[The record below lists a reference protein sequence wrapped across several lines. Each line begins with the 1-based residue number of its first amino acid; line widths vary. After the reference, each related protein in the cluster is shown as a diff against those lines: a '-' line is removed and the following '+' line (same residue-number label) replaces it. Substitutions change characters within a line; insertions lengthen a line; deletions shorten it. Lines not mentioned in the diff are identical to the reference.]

1 MLFRNW
7 TARAALIAGLAISAA
22 ALASAAATAE
32 DEPTV
37 TLTPADP
44 QPDESALK
52 PGLAV
57 WYKGADIRTLQEA
70 EDWLANDPS
79 PGEPIAGFTYEDTA
93 GPALTSSSKVYII
106 AGIRGF
112 MKFPEPGSYYLEVL
126 SNDGFNLNLGG
137 QEEILRID
145 GRQACGEKVEY
156 VTVEVPQAGWYA
168 LDAVWFQRRNTSCL
182 LLYWEK
188 PGDPPLDNTTPP
200 IPAEYYAHLPG
211 DDSY

>member
-1 MLFRNW
+1 MLIRNW
-7 TARAALIAGLAISAA
+7 AAGCALVAGLATFAA
-22 ALASAAATAE
+22 ALPPTTAAAE
-32 DEPTV
+32 DGAAV

-57 WYKGADIRTLQEA
+57 WYKGADVKKIHEA
-70 EDWLANDPS
+70 EGWLENDPS
-79 PGEPIAGFTYEDTA
+79 AGEPIAGFTYEDSS
-93 GPALTSSSKVYII
+93 GNALTSSSKVFIV

-112 MKFPEPGSYYLEVL
+112 MKFPEPGRYYLEVL

-145 GRQACGEKVEY
+145 GRQACGEKVDY
-156 VTVEVPQAGWYA
+156 ATVEVPQAGWYEV
-168 LDAVWFQRRNTSCL
+168 DAVWFQRMVTSCL

-188 PGDPPLDNTTPP
+188 PGDPPIDNSTPP
-200 IPAEYYAHLPG
+200 IPAEYYAHLPS
-211 DDSY
+211 DDKY

>member
-1 MLFRNW
+1 MLFRN
-7 TARAALIAGLAISAA
+7 RVAGLALAAGLAVAAA
-22 ALASAAATAE
+22 ALPPAAAGAE
-32 DEPTV
+32 EGETV
-37 TLTPADP
+37 KLTPADP

-57 WYKGADIRTLQEA
+57 WYKGADVKTLLEA
-70 EDWLANDPS
+70 ESWLENDPS
-79 PGEPIAGFTYEDTA
+79 PGEPIAGFTYEDSNGT
-93 GPALTSSSKVYII
+93 ALTSSSKVFLV

-112 MKFPEPGSYYLEVL
+112 MKFPEAGSYYLEVA

-145 GRQACGEKVEY
+145 GRQACGEKVDY
-156 VTVEVPQAGWYA
+156 VTVEVPQAGWYK
-168 LDAVWFQRRNTSCL
+168 LDAVWFQRHNTSCL

-200 IPAEYYAHLPG
+200 IPAEFYAHLPG
-211 DDSY
+211 DEEY